1 MPGESLRILLIDDDE
16 EDRFL
21 VRSLLQEGLPDQ
33 AVSVEEEATFER
45 GLARIVEGRFD
56 LAFLDYRLG
65 EEDALALLS
74 QAGAKGV
81 TTPVVVLT
89 GRGSEEVAVEAMK
102 LGAVDYLVKSKLDRL
117 GLAACIHRALDAARQ
132 RARLDLAKAALRESE
147 ERLRT
152 LIEAVPDGLL
162 VVNVEGSIVLG
173 NAQAGV
179 MFDYSREELLG
190 RPMEMLLPD
199 RFREA
204 HVGHRLRYRAEP
216 RMRAMGVGLD
226 LLARRKDGSEFPV
239 EVSLSPIRTGPEL
252 LVVVAIRDVT
262 ERKRMEKELRASE
275 ARYQDLYENA
285 PDMFVSVD
293 AATARILQ
301 CNQTLATA
309 TGYSKEEI
317 VGRPVFE
324 MYHPDCLEEARRAFR
339 DFVETGE
346 VRDRELQLKR
356 KDGSRIHVSL
366 NVRAIRDAEGRIL
379 HSMSTW
385 RDITE
390 RKHREELQRRSEE
403 MEEQNRRIQE
413 ANRLKSEF
421 LANMSHELR
430 TPLNAILGF
439 AQLMHDGKVGA
450 VSDQHREYL
459 GDILTSGRHLLQLVN
474 DVLDLAKVESG
485 KLEFLPEPVELPK
498 LVGEVRDILRTL
510 AAEKRIFVETQVDP
524 TLTDVVADPRRLK
537 QILYNYLSNAL
548 KFTPDGGQATVR
560 VAPEGPEAL
569 RLEVEDTGVGISPED
584 LGRLFVEFQQ
594 LDTGVAKRHP
604 GTGLGLALTRRI
616 VEAQGGHVGVRST
629 PGTGSVFFAVLPRR
643 PRGAALESK
652 GIAARPRTAA
662 PLVLVIEDDAKDRA
676 WLEATLNGADYA
688 VESARTGGE
697 ALARCR
703 DTAYD
708 AIVLDILLPDMSGW
722 DALRAIR
729 AAGLNRDTPTIV
741 VTVVAEKGKGAGF
754 FIHDYLE
761 KPIQAQDLLASLTR
775 AGVPPSL
782 VRPILVVEDD
792 PADRRIMEALLS
804 QLGYRPLVR
813 PDGASG
819 LQAAAEDP
827 PAAVILDLLMPGMD
841 GFQFLERFRRTGIGR
856 RTPVIVWTA
865 HDLTTEVLSRLRAS
879 AQAVVQKSSGAEA
892 LLEELRAHVLPPRAA
907 GDAGSQRK

>member
-1 MPGESLRILLIDDDE
+1 MPSESLRILLIDDDD

-21 VRSLLQEGLPDQ
+21 VRSLLREGPDQ
-33 AVSVEEEATFER
+33 AISVVEEATFER
-45 GLARIVEGRFD
+45 GLARIVEGPFD
-56 LAFLDYRLG
+56 LALLDYRLG
-65 EEDALALLS
+65 EQDALALLS
-74 QAGAKGV
+74 QARAKGV

-117 GLAACIHRALDAARQ
+117 GLAACIRRALDAARQ
-132 RARLDLAKAALRESE
+132 RARVALAEAALRESE

-152 LIEAVPDGLL
+152 LLEAVPDGLL
-162 VVNVEGSIVLG
+162 VVNAEGSIVLG

-179 MFDYSREELLG
+179 MFGYSREELLG
-190 RPMEMLLPD
+190 RPMELLLPD

-216 RMRAMGVGLD
+216 RMRAMGLGLE

-252 LVVVAIRDVT
+252 LVVTAVRDVT

-285 PDMFVSVD
+285 PDMFTSVD

-301 CNQTLATA
+301 CNQTLAAA

-317 VGRPVFE
+317 VGRPSLE
-324 MYHPDCLEEARRAFR
+324 MYHPDCIEEATRAFR

-346 VRDRELQLKR
+346 VRDRELQLRR
-356 KDGSRIHVSL
+356 KDGSRIDVSL
-366 NVRAIRDAEGRIL
+366 NVRAVRDAEGRIL

-390 RKHREELQRRSEE
+390 RKRREELQRRSEE

-439 AQLMHDGKVGA
+439 AQLMHDGRVGA
-450 VSDQHREYL
+450 VSDPHREYL

-485 KLEFLPEPVELPK
+485 KLEFLPEPVDLPK

-510 AAEKRIFVETQVDP
+510 AAEKRVFVEIEVDP
-524 TLTDVVADPRRLK
+524 ALAGVVTDPRRLK
-537 QILYNYLSNAL
+537 QVLYNYLSNAL
-548 KFTPDGGQATVR
+548 KFTPEGGRATLR
-560 VAPEGPEAL
+560 VGPEGPEAL
-569 RLEVEDTGVGISPED
+569 RLEVEDTGVGIRPED

-594 LDTGVAKRHP
+594 LDTGAAKRHP

-616 VEAQGGHVGVRST
+616 VEAQGGHAGVRST
-629 PGTGSVFFAVLPRR
+629 PGQGSVFFAVLPRR
-643 PRGAALESK
+643 PGGAAQESK
-652 GIAARPRTAA
+652 PSAAHPRTAA
-662 PLVLVIEDDAKDRA
+662 PLVLVIEDDAKDRT
-676 WLEATLNGADYA
+676 WLEATLTGAGYT
-688 VESARTGGE
+688 VELARAGSE
-697 ALARCR
+697 ALARCGER
-703 DTAYD
+703 AFD

-741 VTVVAEKGKGAGF
+741 VTVVAEKGAGAGF
-754 FIHDYLE
+754 FIHDYLA
-761 KPIQAQDLLASLTR
+761 KPVQAQDLLASLTR

-792 PADRRIMEALLS
+792 PADRKLMEALLH
-804 QLGYRPLVR
+804 QLGYRPVVR

-819 LQAAAEDP
+819 LQAALEDP
-827 PAAVILDLLMPGMD
+827 PVAVVLDLVMPGMD

-865 HDLTTEVLSRLRAS
+865 HDLTTAVLSRLRAS

-907 GDAGSQRK
+907 GDAGRQRK